1 LYLSNNS
8 CNIKFIN
15 KLEKG
20 GATMSVYIVNYFLK
34 EAAEH
39 NHDENCGCEEHANEH
54 DENCGCEE
62 HEHDEDCGCGGR
74 DDSRLIGEIRSLGA
88 WAHFMPEGFLLHTS
102 LSSTE
107 ILEKLKVFVNSDD
120 LLFVSK
126 INSETTESLAPQ
138 VKEWI
143 SSKENS

>member
-1 LYLSNNS
+1 
-8 CNIKFIN
+8 
-15 KLEKG
+15 
-20 GATMSVYIVNYFLK
+20 MSVYMVNYFLK

-39 NHDENCGCEEHANEH
+39 EHDENCGCEEHDH
-54 DENCGCEE
+54 E

-102 LSSTE
+102 LSSAE

-126 INSETTESLAPQ
+126 IDSETTESLAPQ